1 MEKIKDSK
9 IARFVDKLAVSSEPG
24 LTNAQLMLTNYDLK
38 PGASEQRQ
46 IRKDPKLIDTQS
58 NLNVDNGAHGTS
70 WDFGSQIPSISYDEN
85 QLCLESRQGAKVV

>member
-1 MEKIKDSK
+1 MEKIKDTK

-38 PGASEQRQ
+38 PGTSELQQ
-46 IRKDPKLIDTQS
+46 IRQDSKLSDTQS

-70 WDFGSQIPSISYDEN
+70 WVFGLRTPSISYERKPP
-85 QLCLESRQGAKVV
+85 LCMAVR